1 MPWSPKSTLHPNLP
15 LDNGQGWHP
24 LDHKPMSPEMLSV
37 SQRQSPNRSPWFFG
51 LMNADSADLLSAAP
65 AEVGKQG
72 FLQIIYRTHHYLC
85 STYLATV
92 IIQTAFQHRKLMTVA
107 L

>member
-1 MPWSPKSTLHPNLP
+1 
-15 LDNGQGWHP
+15 
-24 LDHKPMSPEMLSV
+24 
-37 SQRQSPNRSPWFFG
+37 
-51 LMNADSADLLSAAP
+51 MNADSADLLSAAP